1 MFDKFEAFMNKY
13 LTPIANKMD
22 KQRHLSA
29 VKKAMVAMTP
39 LLIIGS
45 FCLIPEA
52 IPNMIGENNP
62 ISQWILANLDI
73 IYIPYNVGMALMS
86 LYVAAVISYHLAQ
99 SYKLDVPGTL
109 SMGVIA
115 FLMMAVDYT
124 EDGGIMTT
132 YLGPKGLFAAMFA
145 SIIAVELY
153 RWCKK
158 KNFTIKMPESVPDFV
173 SRSFEMIPISVIVI
187 GFFLIIRVVCVNGL
201 HTVPPMIFTNLFAPL
216 VGSMDNP
223 FAVTFLQIL
232 RCLLFFFGIHPSVL
246 SPITSPISTQF
257 LAENMEMVKA
267 IIEAA
272 EELKAPVMIQT
283 TPSTIKYGT
292 VETYGAIVAA
302 EAKKASV
309 PVCLHLDHGSS
320 FELALQAMKAGYTSV
335 MIDGSKYDFEGN
347 IEITK
352 KTADAARAL
361 DIPCEAELGKVGG
374 KEDDLEAEADT
385 NTDPQEAKEFAERT
399 GVTSLAVAIGT
410 AHGFYVGTPVLDKE
424 RLSEIRKVVDIPLVL
439 HGASGLSDEE
449 VKDCVRRG
457 ICKVNFA
464 TELREAYSK
473 AVKATFAEKEN
484 TIDPKTY
491 GRAAIQAVKELVKYR
506 MQVCGCDGKA

>member
-1 MFDKFEAFMNKY
+1 M
-13 LTPIANKMD
+13 
-22 KQRHLSA
+22 
-29 VKKAMVAMTP
+29 
-39 LLIIGS
+39 
-45 FCLIPEA
+45 
-52 IPNMIGENNP
+52 
-62 ISQWILANLDI
+62 
-73 IYIPYNVGMALMS
+73 
-86 LYVAAVISYHLAQ
+86 
-99 SYKLDVPGTL
+99 
-109 SMGVIA
+109 
-115 FLMMAVDYT
+115 
-124 EDGGIMTT
+124 
-132 YLGPKGLFAAMFA
+132 
-145 SIIAVELY
+145 
-153 RWCKK
+153 
-158 KNFTIKMPESVPDFV
+158 
-173 SRSFEMIPISVIVI
+173 
-187 GFFLIIRVVCVNGL
+187 
-201 HTVPPMIFTNLFAPL
+201 PL
-216 VGSMDNP
+216 VTSREMLLKAQQGGY
-223 FAVTFLQIL
+223 AVGAFN
-232 RCLLFFFGIHPSVL
+232 
-246 SPITSPISTQF
+246 
-257 LAENMEMVKA
+257 AENMEMVKA

-292 VETYGAIVAA
+292 VETYGGIVAA

-320 FELALQAMKAGYTSV
+320 FELAVQAMKAGYTSV
-335 MIDGSKYDFEGN
+335 MIDGSKLDFEGN

-424 RLSEIRKVVDIPLVL
+424 RLSEIRKVVEIPLVL
-439 HGASGLSDEE
+439 HGASGLSDDE
-449 VKDCVRRG
+449 VRECVKRG

-473 AVKATFAEKEN
+473 AVRETFAEKEN
-484 TIDPKTY
+484 IIDPKVY